1 MFLGISSLSFASMN
15 HFHAEESDH
24 TSADIH
30 SNIENDNNTTDNT
43 SNVITESQEHE
54 ESTIQE
60 NEVPSSDNV
69 NQSSFVNEKKDNRKI
84 TVNVQVVAPK
94 IPTEQI
100 IELREY
106 HAKQGAIWLNRKIEA
121 LDKTI
126 ENERNRLKQHYENRL
141 SDIEKQKK
149 LISILHNEEL
159 KATAEVLAARGDNH
173 LKAMDR
179 ITIIE
184 LDKVK
189 NIIESK
195 TPYYQL
201 KYYSW
206 VNELLQIHDRN
217 LNEECRKVDEF
228 EVHVDK
234 LENLVD
240 GFVDNEKIRKAKT
253 LSSLGL
259 YKLQENINDSKP
271 FYNELIMLKEN
282 NSDNNDITRIIDTFP
297 KEIAMKG
304 VSNLIELQTSFKFL
318 KRTSSLSDSSDKV
331 EELLESGNVSRA
343 LYHIKRMKTKTEEM
357 QNWIND
363 AEEHLQA
370 EKTINSLRTQY
381 NQKE

>member
-1 MFLGISSLSFASMN
+1 M
-15 HFHAEESDH
+15 
-24 TSADIH
+24 
-30 SNIENDNNTTDNT
+30 
-43 SNVITESQEHE
+43 
-54 ESTIQE
+54 
-60 NEVPSSDNV
+60 
-69 NQSSFVNEKKDNRKI
+69 K
-84 TVNVQVVAPK
+84 
-94 IPTEQI
+94 
-100 IELREY
+100 
-106 HAKQGAIWLNRKIEA
+106 
-121 LDKTI
+121 
-126 ENERNRLKQHYENRL
+126 
-141 SDIEKQKK
+141 
-149 LISILHNEEL
+149 
-159 KATAEVLAARGDNH
+159 
-173 LKAMDR
+173 
-179 ITIIE
+179 
-184 LDKVK
+184 
-189 NIIESK
+189 
-195 TPYYQL
+195 
-201 KYYSW
+201 
-206 VNELLQIHDRN
+206 
-217 LNEECRKVDEF
+217 CRKVDEF

-253 LSSLGL
+253 LSALGL